1 VPIAYTDV
9 IVHFGMFF
17 VFSAALFLD
26 ITNKRTD
33 IYKRILVVLITIFV
47 SFGLGF
53 ITELLQF
60 LIIPLN
66 RTGTLGDLL
75 SDFAGALAGTA
86 VMAVIKRR
94 SSVAP

>member
-1 VPIAYTDV
+1 MAYTDV

-17 VFSAALFLD
+17 VFSSALYLD
-26 ITNKRTD
+26 ITNRRTAV
-33 IYKRILVVLITIFV
+33 YKGILVVLITIFF

-53 ITELLQF
+53 VTELLQF

-75 SDFAGALAGTA
+75 TDFGGAIAGTA